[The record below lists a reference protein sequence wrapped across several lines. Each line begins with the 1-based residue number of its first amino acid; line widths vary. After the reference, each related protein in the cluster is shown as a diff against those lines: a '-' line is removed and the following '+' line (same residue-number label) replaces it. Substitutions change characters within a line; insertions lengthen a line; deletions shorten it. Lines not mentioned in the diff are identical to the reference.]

1 MDLKPSPAELGGDI
15 PGEVPREAAGH
26 VHIGISAV
34 KEPVQHCLK
43 LTEQADLIK
52 KDVVGAS
59 GAHTGFKIFA
69 ENVRIAEPFVPGIIE
84 AHFDNAGLVN
94 AGAEQIV
101 PELREEQVCLAA
113 AADAC
118 DYFDYVWSLQ
128 SDESSQA

>member
-84 AHFDNAGLVN
+84 AHFNNMGLVN

-101 PELREEQVCLAA
+101 PELRE
-113 AADAC
+113 
-118 DYFDYVWSLQ
+118 
-128 SDESSQA
+128 